1 MNDEQLRQ
9 RIQYLIEHGGML
21 DDPIA
26 DLRRGIRWAVA
37 LGGLALALDVVLIAM
52 R

>member
-1 MNDEQLRQ
+1 MNDEQLKQ

-21 DDPIA
+21 DDP
-26 DLRRGIRWAVA
+26 LRRLQIKMRLAVA
-37 LGGLALALDVVLIAM
+37 LSACAVLLQAISLM